1 MRNWLRPHGLFSL
14 SPWSL
19 TAPWS
24 LTGGAASATRVPRGE
39 LRRWTPTASSAT
51 GRLLALI
58 TGARRLRGAVRANRF
73 VLLAVL
79 AGLVLAV
86 GAVQTL
92 EARLTDLVLRQTAE
106 RAADQVRLALA
117 PRLVADDFAPPYGPE
132 KFASL
137 ERRLEPFVA
146 RMREEGSGLIR
157 LHIHAQDGTILYSD
171 APALVGQTVPP
182 ATVPFLA
189 GALAGSLGTEYSAL
203 IDPDDADL
211 QARYDRALKVHVP
224 LVLDGQVVGAY
235 QVYQDP
241 AALVQ
246 LHWLLRGGAVALLI
260 LVLLFGYGVSRV
272 ARRGEAAPEPSTPP
286 EASPPLAPA
295 APGLTAAA
303 ELALT
308 PREREVLA
316 LMAANYTYREIA
328 EHLVLSEGTVRTHAK
343 NILRKLHQPDRAQA
357 VIAAMRT
364 GLLQLPSSPATGVT
378 RALPPDA
385 EPGPGGVRPTDAALV
400 GSAWR

>member
-1 MRNWLRPHGLFSL
+1 MRNWLRPHGLLSL
-14 SPWSL
+14 YPL
-19 TAPWS
+19 L
-24 LTGGAASATRVPRGE
+24 LTGGPAPATRLAWGG
-39 LRRWTPTASSAT
+39 LRRWTPTATSPIGHLPAFV
-51 GRLLALI
+51 G
-58 TGARRLRGAVRANRF
+58 GACRLRGVARADRF
-73 VLLAVL
+73 ALLAVL
-79 AGLVLAV
+79 ACLVLAV

-92 EARLTDLVLRQTAE
+92 EARLTDLVLHQTAE

-117 PRLVADDFAPPYGPE
+117 PRLVADDFAPPHGPE
-132 KFASL
+132 KLASL
-137 ERRLEPFVA
+137 ERRLQPFVA

-171 APALVGQTVPP
+171 APELVGQSVPP
-182 ATVPFLA
+182 ASVPLLA

-211 QARYDRALKVHVP
+211 RARYDRALKVHVP
-224 LVLDGQVVGAY
+224 LVLDGRVVGAY

-246 LHWLLRGGAVALLI
+246 LQWLLRGALALLV
-260 LVLLFGYGVSRV
+260 LVLLLGYGISRV
-272 ARRGEAAPEPSTPP
+272 GRRREAAPEPL
-286 EASPPLAPA
+286 PPLPPA

-303 ELALT
+303 DAALT

-328 EHLVLSEGTVRTHAK
+328 ERLVLSEGTVRTHAK

-364 GLLQLPSSPATGVT
+364 GLLHLPSSPATDVAG
-378 RALPPDA
+378 ALPADA
-385 EPGPGGVRPTDAALV
+385 ERGPGGPHPAHATLA